1 MKFKVLSL
9 VIFLLTVTSPY
20 IYSQNINDFNGTWI
34 GEVEI
39 IYSTQVP
46 DISGQK
52 AKVKL
57 VINKNNVDLY
67 TYKSNLNSRGKYL
80 TSWKDFM
87 RDKLVIRRYK
97 SNAVITGIDSGSDEH
112 GSWVDTLSI
121 ELSQIDRK
129 YAAVNFSKQV
139 NNIGAGKANVFG
151 IGKLEVV
158 NNTNR

>member
-1 MKFKVLSL
+1 MIKKIVSFAIVLFTVLSH
-9 VIFLLTVTSPY
+9 TAHT
-20 IYSQNINDFNGTWI
+20 QNINDFNGTWI

-39 IYSTQVP
+39 VYSTQVP

-57 VINKNNVDLY
+57 VINRNNVDLY
-67 TYKSNLNSRGKYL
+67 TYKTNLNSRGKYL

-87 RDKLVIRRYK
+87 KDKLVIRRYK
-97 SNAVITGIDSGSDEH
+97 SNAVITGMDSGSDEH

-129 YAAVNFSKQV
+129 YAAVNFSKLI
-139 NNIGAGKANVFG
+139 NNIGADRANVFG

>member
-1 MKFKVLSL
+1 MIKKIVSFAIVLFAVLS
-9 VIFLLTVTSPY
+9 TPAHA
-20 IYSQNINDFNGTWI
+20 QNINDFNGTWI

-39 IYSTQVP
+39 VFSTQVP

-67 TYKSNLNSRGKYL
+67 TYKTNLNSRGKYL
-80 TSWKDFM
+80 TSWKEFM
-87 RDKLVIRRYK
+87 KDKLVIRRYK
-97 SNAVITGIDSGSDEH
+97 SNAVITGMESGSDEH

-129 YAAVNFSKQV
+129 YAAVNFSKQI
-139 NNIGAGKANVFG
+139 NNIGTGRANVFG
-151 IGKLEVV
+151 IGKFEVL

>member
-1 MKFKVLSL
+1 MVLKIFSL
-9 VIFLLTVTSPY
+9 AIVLFAVLTP
-20 IYSQNINDFNGTWI
+20 IAFAQNINDFNGTWI

-39 IYSTQVP
+39 VYSTQVP

-80 TSWKDFM
+80 TSWKEFM
-87 RDKLVIRRYK
+87 KDKLVIKRYK
-97 SNAVITGIDSGSDEH
+97 SNAVITGIESGSDEH
-112 GSWVDTLSI
+112 GSWVDSLSI

-139 NNIGAGKANVFG
+139 NNIGQGHANVFG
-151 IGKLEVV
+151 IGKLEVL